1 MQQINIGWKYEK
13 YKKNVFQA
21 DQRGYINQTWNQAA
35 EKFGSVKLG
44 SNARVGI
51 GESLPLSYNIKS
63 NISIRE

>member
-13 YKKNVFQA
+13 YKKMCFKPIK
-21 DQRGYINQTWNQAA
+21 DDINQTWNQAV